1 MIIPSPNPALTPIS
15 QPTMKSEEATHL
27 LLVPNRLKIPNPLAD
42 HSTQF
47 CIQPANVVQLGL
59 GGKPV
64 NRLVCLHFASLFVRI
79 SPLVISVMIYMM
91 NPSGFYGF
99 LLTKHGRYLFDLP
112 REIGR
117 ERIRPKWKCKDAEA
131 RKIYSAA
138 RLHPE
143 DDCTDITA
151 YGTASYSR
159 DALSST
165 PPSPNCIFPSSIPL
179 SPERSSFVN
188 YNIRVRRL
196 LLTDISPFIIIHDRD
211 T

>member
-64 NRLVCLHFASLFVRI
+64 NRLVCLHFACLFVRI

-99 LLTKHGRYLFDLP
+99 LLTKHGRYLFVYLERLDARGYPTSGNAKTPKRGKYVLLRGCIRKMIAPTLRLTVRHLISEMPSQAPPLLP
-112 REIGR
+112 
-117 ERIRPKWKCKDAEA
+117 
-131 RKIYSAA
+131 
-138 RLHPE
+138 
-143 DDCTDITA
+143 
-151 YGTASYSR
+151 TASFLLASH
-159 DALSST
+159 
-165 PPSPNCIFPSSIPL
+165 FP
-179 SPERSSFVN
+179 
-188 YNIRVRRL
+188 RRGL
-196 LLTDISPFIIIHDRD
+196 VL
-211 T
+211 